1 MGYPIAY
8 NTYRRG
14 TGRFGFDLPG
24 DGVEFDLFRN
34 WAHSAMITASTTG
47 SSQITGAGNGTYLY
61 NIEQGV
67 VVVGGKQVDIAKAI
81 NQPCEAAGNIMIAT
95 FAKVYAIVA
104 YVTAANIAAIKVVPG
119 VAALAANVVPPT
131 LAAIQAAIPAANDW
145 YVIGTMTISRTA
157 DTTVTEAASN
167 LYRPLGTPIT
177 VQTE

>member
-34 WAHSAMITASTTG
+34 WAHGAFIAPSTTG

-61 NIEQGV
+61 NITTGV
-67 VVVGGKQVDIAKAI
+67 VVVGGKILAVGAV
-81 NQPCEAAGNIMIAT
+81 NQACEAAGNIMIAT

-119 VAALAANVVPPT
+119 VAALAANAVPPT
-131 LAAIQAAIPAANDW
+131 LAMIEAVIPAANDW
-145 YVIGTMTISRTA
+145 YVLGTMTISRTA